1 MQIEATESS
10 YDTHLGDANGSK
22 VIKARDALALAKLR
36 QEHAVKRERDA
47 REALA
52 QTETELERA
61 RTDHRLEETARQEEK
76 AEAALEKAL
85 AGVQRSLDE
94 TMQAAELAAKA
105 SEERAAAT
113 TSLRAL
119 EKSMGRAEPEVMAE
133 LAAWD
138 ATRDDT
144 APIVA
149 IILAAETLR
158 DRAMAMLNTALD
170 GQREA
175 ATLARELGADAHPM
189 PDCYSEAL
197 LTLARFDRLPEA
209 EKTDARTFAAVDQVV
224 KTFDPWG
231 LRMHDPTLDAA
242 RLYLSHPHWRA
253 KEMLR
258 GA

>member
-1 MQIEATESS
+1 VRAGRDQ
-10 YDTHLGDANGSK
+10 ANF
-22 VIKARDALALAKLR
+22 
-36 QEHAVKRERDA
+36 EF
-47 REALA
+47 
-52 QTETELERA
+52 
-61 RTDHRLEETARQEEK
+61 
-76 AEAALEKAL
+76 
-85 AGVQRSLDE
+85 
-94 TMQAAELAAKA
+94 AAKVC
-105 SEERAAAT
+105 EERAAAA
-113 TSLRAL
+113 TSLRTL
-119 EKSMGRAEPEVMAE
+119 EKDMGRAEPEAAAA
-133 LAAWD
+133 LASWD
-138 ATRDDT
+138 ATREDV

-175 ATLARELGADAHPM
+175 AKLARELEVEVHPM
-189 PDCYSEAL
+189 PPGYTEAL

-253 KEMLR
+253 KEMLSR
-258 GA
+258 NTAHGGLEVPVLPSGSV